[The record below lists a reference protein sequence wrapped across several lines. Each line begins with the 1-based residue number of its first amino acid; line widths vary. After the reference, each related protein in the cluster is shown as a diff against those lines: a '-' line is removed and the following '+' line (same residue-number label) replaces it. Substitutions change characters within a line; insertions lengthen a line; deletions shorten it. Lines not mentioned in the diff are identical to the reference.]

1 MTQIIFPRCVPVV
14 VAAIVVLGLTAIAV
28 GLVGVYIAD
37 EYMTPAFSEHSVPP
51 PRLN

>member
-1 MTQIIFPRCVPVV
+1 MMQIIFPRWVTVV
-14 VAAIVVLGLTAIAV
+14 VAAIVVLGLTAFAV

-37 EYMTPAFSEHSVPP
+37 EYMSPAHSEHSVPP